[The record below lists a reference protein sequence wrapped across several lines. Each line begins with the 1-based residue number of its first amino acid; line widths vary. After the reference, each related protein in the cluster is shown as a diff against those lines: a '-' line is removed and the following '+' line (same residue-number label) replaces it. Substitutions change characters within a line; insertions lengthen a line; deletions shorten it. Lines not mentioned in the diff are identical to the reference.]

1 MTIHSTNAQ
10 RGSIKQTQR
19 AARALQQ
26 AEQLAERGQVSEAI
40 RSVEQAI
47 RLGADRYTCY
57 LRLARLYQAGQQW
70 EEAVCAAEMAIAEHP
85 GKLSAR
91 EAIIALYLE
100 AGEYQRAVEAS
111 KALLKLAPRHLP
123 ARDALGAAYIGLGDV
138 LAAVRVANDLI
149 RLNPYDP
156 AHRFKKALLC
166 QHQGEVRM
174 AVEEFQRVLDISS
187 DPEMTQNA
195 REQLE
200 VLDSIQLNAII
211 VLSEEDPIFRV
222 KLQRDPDMSVEERG
236 FYLSDAGRQFLRDW
250 ISRRLPEQ
258 EEDCRPRLYH

>member
-1 MTIHSTNAQ
+1 MTIHSTDAQ
-10 RGSIKQTQR
+10 RGGVKQTQR

-40 RSVEQAI
+40 QSVEQAM

-57 LRLARLYQAGQQW
+57 LRLARLYQAGRRW
-70 EEAVCAAEMAIAEHP
+70 EEAVSAAEMAIAEHP

-100 AGEYQRAVEAS
+100 AGEYERAVDAS

-138 LAAVRVANDLI
+138 QAAVRVANDLI

-174 AVEEFQRVLDISS
+174 AVEEFQRVLDMSS

-200 VLDSIQLNAII
+200 ILDTYQLNAIL
-211 VLSEEDPIFRV
+211 VLSEEDPIFRA
-222 KLQRDPDMSVEERG
+222 KLRRDAEAAAEERG
-236 FYLSDAGRQFLRDW
+236 FYLSDAGRQFLHEW
-250 ISRRLPEQ
+250 IARRLEEQ
-258 EEDCRPRLYH
+258 EEDCRPRRYH